1 MVIVDMA
8 VKAGLVDVKTS
19 NEGGLPVE
27 DVVDLAL
34 KRMIDVSNEA
44 PAPIRDQA
52 HAFREN
58 LRDILTFYIKMGIAQ
73 DRATLCHRLRNAGQS
88 ELAEHLRSL

>member
-1 MVIVDMA
+1 MLTIDASAKTGIVD
-8 VKAGLVDVKTS
+8 VVTS
-19 NEGGLPVE
+19 DKGGFPVE
-27 DVVDLAL
+27 KVVEMSLNKLIA
-34 KRMIDVSNEA
+34 VSNEA